1 MIAGEYNHKLNLQ
14 HENFDIVSKK
24 ENVWYVINYTAYVI
38 NKHTEKENNGD

>member
-1 MIAGEYNHKLNLQ
+1 MTAGDYNHNLHLQ

-38 NKHTEKENNGD
+38 NYHSEKESNDD